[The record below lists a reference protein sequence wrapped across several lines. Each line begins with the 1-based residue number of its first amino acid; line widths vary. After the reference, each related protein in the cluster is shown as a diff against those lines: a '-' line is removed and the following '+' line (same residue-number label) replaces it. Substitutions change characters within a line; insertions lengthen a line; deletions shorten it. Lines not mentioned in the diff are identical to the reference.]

1 MTKKERVMLIE
12 GLTKVCAD
20 IAAIASVLEG
30 DGPPKTD
37 TVKTG
42 EAEITAKEDAAK
54 TAYAEEAQAPAATS
68 PELETK
74 AEPETTAEPES
85 VPEKVYTY
93 EEARAILAEK
103 ARTGFRAE
111 VKAILTRHGVN
122 QLSEVK
128 DPVTLAAIIAEAEA
142 ISIG

>member
-1 MTKKERVMLIE
+1 MTKKERAMLIE

-20 IAAIASVLEG
+20 IAAIACALEG
-30 DGPPKTD
+30 DGSPKTD
-37 TVKTG
+37 TAKTG
-42 EAEITAKEDAAK
+42 ESEIAAKEDAAK
-54 TAYAEEAQAPAATS
+54 TAYAEEAQAPADTAKTD
-68 PELETK
+68 PETTT
-74 AEPETTAEPES
+74 ETTAEPES
-85 VPEKVYTY
+85 ISGKVYTY

-128 DPVTLAAIIAEAEA
+128 DPGTLAAIVAEAEA